1 MVTVDDL
8 QLQAGTR
15 LLHIGPHKTGTTA
28 VQGAF
33 HLARRQLAEA
43 GVVYA
48 GPDRQPMLPALAVT
62 GRPPLLGGPSPV
74 MANWTDLVR
83 EVRDAGPQRVVV
95 SSEFFADADEAAA
108 RRIVEDLGGPRVH
121 VVVTLRPLS
130 KLLPSQWQQYLQNGL
145 RMPYAEWL
153 EGILAQPARTPTP
166 NFWYRHGHD
175 RLIARWAAI
184 AGPQNVTAIVV
195 NESDRSALLRSF
207 EALLGLPGG
216 ILVPEDGIVNRSLTL
231 AETELVRLL
240 NEEFKR
246 RAWTPGRYSKFMR
259 YGAVEQLKARMP
271 VAAEQR
277 VVTPAWALERASQI
291 GAAMADNIASAGVR
305 IVGDLT
311 TLGRPAAEE
320 RRPDA
325 DATAGLMIPVDAA
338 VQAVLGAFMIGGV
351 AGQTVGASREI
362 AARILLADLAQRG
375 WQRAR
380 RSLPWGR
387 GGETPVPSAAQDPRN
402 LLDRDAAG
410 SAAGAP
416 ARPAIPAQAAP
427 TIESVP
433 DQSVPDQSVPD
444 RPVPHPSRR

>member
-1 MVTVDDL
+1 MTADGL
-8 QLQAGTR
+8 QLLAGTR

-33 HLARRQLAEA
+33 HLARRQLAA
-43 GVVYA
+43 CGVVYA
-48 GPDRQPMLPALAVT
+48 GPARQPLLPALAVT
-62 GRPPLLGGPSPV
+62 GRPPLLGGPIPV

-83 EVRDAGPQRVVV
+83 EVREADSQRVVV

-108 RRIVEDLGGPRVH
+108 RRIVEDLGGSRVH
-121 VVVTLRPLS
+121 VVMTLRPLS

-145 RMPYAEWL
+145 RVPYVDWL

-166 NFWYRHGHD
+166 NFWYRHAHD

-231 AETELVRLL
+231 GETELVRLL

-246 RAWTPGRYSKFMR
+246 RAWTAGHYSKFMR
-259 YGAVEQLKARMP
+259 YGAVEQLKARLP

-291 GAAMADNIASAGVR
+291 GAAMAANIASAGVR

-311 TLGRPAAEE
+311 TLGQAAPDERQPADETA
-320 RRPDA
+320 
-325 DATAGLMIPVDAA
+325 AGLMIPVDAA

-380 RSLPWGR
+380 RSLPWAR
-387 GGETPVPSAAQDPRN
+387 AGENPASPAGLDPRN
-402 LLDRDAAG
+402 LLDREAGG
-410 SAAGAP
+410 SAPAIPATQAG
-416 ARPAIPAQAAP
+416 PAIPAQSAP
-427 TIESVP
+427 SIESVP
-433 DQSVPDQSVPD
+433 GQ
-444 RPVPHPSRR
+444 SRR

>member
-1 MVTVDDL
+1 MTVDDL
-8 QLQAGTR
+8 QLRAGTR

-33 HLARRQLAEA
+33 HLARRQLAES

-48 GPDRQPMLPALAVT
+48 GPDRQPLLPALAVT

-74 MANWTDLVR
+74 MAHWTDLVR
-83 EVRDAGPQRVVV
+83 EVREADAQRVVV

-108 RRIVEDLGGPRVH
+108 RRVVEDLGGSRVH

-145 RMPYAEWL
+145 RLPYVEWL

-166 NFWYRHGHD
+166 NFWYRHAHD

-184 AGPQNVTAIVV
+184 AGPSNVTVIVV

-216 ILVPEDGIVNRSLTL
+216 ILVPEDGIANRSLTL
-231 AETELVRLL
+231 GETELVRML

-246 RAWTPGRYSKFMR
+246 RGWTAGHYSKFMR

-271 VAAEQR
+271 VAGEQR

-291 GAAMADNIASAGVR
+291 GAAMAGNIASAGVR

-311 TLGRPAAEE
+311 TLGRPGADEGQPAEE
-320 RRPDA
+320 TA
-325 DATAGLMIPVDAA
+325 AGLMIPVDAA
-338 VQAVLGAFMIGGV
+338 AQAVIGAFMIGGV

-375 WQRAR
+375 WERAL
-380 RSLPWGR
+380 RSLPWARGDESPAQPAGR
-387 GGETPVPSAAQDPRN
+387 DPRN
-402 LLDRDAAG
+402 LLDREAGG
-410 SAAGAP
+410 SAPAIP
-416 ARPAIPAQAAP
+416 ARPAIPAQSAP
-427 TIESVP
+427 SIESVP
-433 DQSVPDQSVPD
+433 D
-444 RPVPHPSRR
+444 PSRR

>member
-1 MVTVDDL
+1 MVTADGL
-8 QLQAGTR
+8 QLLAGTR

-33 HLARRQLAEA
+33 HLARRQLAA
-43 GVVYA
+43 CGVVYA
-48 GPDRQPMLPALAVT
+48 GPARQPLLPALAVT

-74 MANWTDLVR
+74 MTNWTDLVR
-83 EVRDAGPQRVVV
+83 EVRAADAQRVVV

-108 RRIVEDLGGPRVH
+108 RRVVEDLGGSRVH

-145 RMPYAEWL
+145 RVPYVEWL

-166 NFWYRHGHD
+166 NFWYRHSHD

-184 AGPQNVTAIVV
+184 AGPSNVTAIVV

-216 ILVPEDGIVNRSLTL
+216 ILVPEDGIANRSLTL
-231 AETELVRLL
+231 GETELVRLL

-246 RAWTPGRYSKFMR
+246 RGWTAGHYSKFMR

-291 GAAMADNIASAGVR
+291 GATMAGNIASAGVR

-311 TLGRPAAEE
+311 TLGRPAPDEGQPAEE
-320 RRPDA
+320 
-325 DATAGLMIPVDAA
+325 TAGLMVPVDAA

-362 AARILLADLAQRG
+362 AARVLLADLAQRG
-375 WQRAR
+375 WQRAL
-380 RSLPWGR
+380 RSLPWPRGDESPAQPAGR
-387 GGETPVPSAAQDPRN
+387 DPRN
-402 LLDRDAAG
+402 LLDREAEG
-410 SAAGAP
+410 SAPATP
-416 ARPAIPAQAAP
+416 ARPAIPAQSAP
-427 TIESVP
+427 SIESVP
-433 DQSVPDQSVPD
+433 D
-444 RPVPHPSRR
+444 PSRR